1 MALSLLRTLVLPAAL
16 LLVAGA
22 AGPVMAD
29 GKETAFTVR
38 YDGPPELRA
47 VDVGENEVVS
57 GRVSGIVGDAAE
69 AGPLAGAAVDCSFV
83 GRTFEGRSFSCGFTT
98 VEDVDSLCVFT
109 DADGDQAIA
118 DLSCRTAATM
128 TSDARCEG
136 EATWIDGTGKYAG
149 VSGEAHV
156 HSELFRSGEAGDA
169 VWSGEMD
176 LPMTML
182 GFRS

>member
-1 MALSLLRTLVLPAAL
+1 MALSLSRSLVLPAAL

-38 YDGPPELRA
+38 YDGPPQLRA

-83 GRTFEGRSFSCGFTT
+83 GRTYKGRSFSCGFTT

-109 DADGDQAIA
+109 DSDGDQAIA
-118 DLSCRTAATM
+118 PRPPSASASSASPATRGPGASTRAGSAASCGAA
-128 TSDARCEG
+128 SAP
-136 EATWIDGTGKYAG
+136 A
-149 VSGEAHV
+149 
-156 HSELFRSGEAGDA
+156 
-169 VWSGEMD
+169 
-176 LPMTML
+176 
-182 GFRS
+182 